1 MSFSISSNVYPIAN
15 FVAILAMGKPVALDA
30 KADERETLGFIS
42 ITIIRPSTG
51 LTANWILQPPVA
63 TPTSRII
70 SMERSLSF

>member
-70 SMERSLSF
+70 SIERSLSF

>member
-1 MSFSISSNVYPIAN
+1 MYPIAN

-70 SMERSLSF
+70 SIERSLSF